1 MTNITLE
8 VLQPKIKTNP
18 NLQHRNKPYRVILA
32 FNNLVVKN
40 KDGREV
46 DLKRGELNIF
56 LPPKKKGGLIR
67 EGG

>member
-18 NLQHRNKPYRVILA
+18 KLQRWNKPYQIIPV

-46 DLKRGELNIF
+46 DLKRGGLNNF
-56 LPPKKKGGLIR
+56 LPLKKGG
-67 EGG
+67 GAY